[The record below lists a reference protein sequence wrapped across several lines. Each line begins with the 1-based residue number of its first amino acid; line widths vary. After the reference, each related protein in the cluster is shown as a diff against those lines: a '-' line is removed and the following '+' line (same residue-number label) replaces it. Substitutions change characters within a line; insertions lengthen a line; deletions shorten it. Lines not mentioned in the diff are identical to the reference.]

1 MKYFSFPG
9 RKIEVKKIKIERL
22 RKNLK
27 GEGICIDW
35 GPELNADIWPFLFFQ
50 SKFCCRWALLSCRAL
65 QSKVSWSNW
74 LHLIFVPGMIVYK
87 FYKYFTNCFLFFCYI
102 VNDLIFPGRKMEM
115 ISTKKISVNFGLK
128 KVTVNLGQNQWKPPN
143 PNVFRRN
150 INVLSDKEK

>member
-50 SKFCCRWALLSCRAL
+50 SKFCCRWAPLSCRAL

-87 FYKYFTNCFLFFCYI
+87 YCKYFTNCFLFFLLHSEWFDFSWKKNG
-102 VNDLIFPGRKMEM
+102 NDFNQENKCQFWLEKSHSEFRSKSMKA
-115 ISTKKISVNFGLK
+115 TKSKCF
-128 KVTVNLGQNQWKPPN
+128 
-143 PNVFRRN
+143 
-150 INVLSDKEK
+150 